1 MQIILIQILKIMKK
15 LAFLLST
22 LIVLAS
28 CSSIRVSTDF
38 DKSAGFST
46 YKTYAFTADAKNLPV
61 DDINKTRIL
70 NAVTAELAAKG
81 FTASEKPDV
90 LIDLKIKAK
99 QVQTA
104 TTSNNYYGSGY
115 RYRWGGGF
123 SSATINYDSYTEGT
137 LFIDMI
143 DAAKN
148 QLVWQGRGTGTI
160 DPDVSAQK
168 REQNINYA
176 VKQIFTKYPPKF

>member
-1 MQIILIQILKIMKK
+1 MAMKN
-15 LAFLLST
+15 LAFLLIT
-22 LIVLAS
+22 LMCLTS
-28 CSSIRVSTDF
+28 CSSIRVSSDF

-46 YKTYAFTADAKNLPV
+46 YKTYAFTTDAQKLPL

-70 NAVTAELAAKG
+70 NAIAAELAAKG
-81 FTASEKPDV
+81 FTASQKPDV
-90 LIDLKIKAK
+90 LIDVRIKAN

-104 TTSNNYYGSGY
+104 TASSDYYGSGY

-123 SSATINYDSYTEGT
+123 SSTTINYDSYTEGT

-143 DAAKN
+143 DASKN

-160 DPDVSAQK
+160 SPDVSAQK

-176 VKQIFTKYPPKF
+176 VKQIFVKYPPRF

>member
-46 YKTYAFTADAKNLPV
+46 YKTYSFTTDAQNLPL
-61 DDINKTRIL
+61 DDINKNRVLSAIS
-70 NAVTAELAAKG
+70 NELTAKG
-81 FTASEKPDV
+81 FTKSEKPDV
-90 LIDLKIKAK
+90 LIDVKIKAK

-104 TTSNNYYGSGY
+104 TASNNYYGSGY

-123 SSATINYDSYTEGT
+123 SSTTINYDSYTEGT

-143 DAAKN
+143 DASKS

-160 DPDVSAQK
+160 SPDVSAQK

-176 VKQIFTKYPPKF
+176 VKQIFIKYPPRF